1 MKSITDSKRLVSQA
15 WRLTKPYWRSLEKW
29 QAYKLLT
36 LTLLC
41 SVLGIRA
48 SVALN
53 AFYKDFYDALQ
64 TFNVS
69 ALRIALLHFSIIL
82 IVIIFSYGYAV
93 YTTGVLG
100 ARWRRWLTQYYLQ
113 RLPPLANLT
122 VIDNADQRISQDLD
136 LFTDNSLKIL
146 LILVEASLAL
156 ISFAW
161 ILWQQNA
168 YLVAIAIAYGIIGT
182 AITTWIGKQL
192 TRLDYESQRVN
203 ADFRFALM
211 KSREKKTNSAAT
223 HLHALFAPIY
233 GNTLAIV
240 SLKKRLTY
248 FTSGFNTIAYVI
260 GILCALPLYFSRQL
274 QLGGLMQMS
283 GAFSSVVG
291 AFYRI
296 VNGFSLFAEW
306 VAVIQRLDELDQAV
320 IIDTAQPSPP
330 LTIEN
335 PLEPAKS

>member
-1 MKSITDSKRLVSQA
+1 MKLITDGKRLISQA
-15 WRLTKPYWRSLEKW
+15 WRLTKPYWLSTEKW

-41 SVLGIRA
+41 SILGIRA

-53 AFYKDFYDALQ
+53 EFYKDFYDALQ
-64 TFNVS
+64 AFDLS
-69 ALRIALLHFSIIL
+69 ALRIALLHFVIIL
-82 IVIIFSYGYAV
+82 AVIIFSYGYAV
-93 YTTGVLG
+93 YTTGVLS

-113 RLPPLANLT
+113 RLPLPQNLT
-122 VIDNADQRISQDLD
+122 AIDNCDQRVSQDLD

-168 YLVAIAIAYGIIGT
+168 YLVALAIFYGLAGT
-182 AITTWIGKQL
+182 AITTWLGKQL

-203 ADFRFALM
+203 ADFRFALI
-211 KSREKKTNSAAT
+211 KNREQQTTSAAT
-223 HLHALFAPIY
+223 HLNALFAPIY
-233 GNTLAIV
+233 ENTLAIV
-240 SLKKRLTY
+240 SLKKRLAY
-248 FTSGFNTIAYVI
+248 FTSGFNTIAYVM
-260 GILCALPLYFSRQL
+260 GIVCALPLYFLRQL
-274 QLGGLMQMS
+274 QLGGLMQMA

-306 VAVIQRLDELDQAV
+306 VAVLQRLDELDQAI
-320 IIDTAQPSPP
+320 IIDTAQPSRP

-335 PLEPAKS
+335 PLEPAKP